1 MRSIATLV
9 REWPDPEWR
18 VLFNRGVPALEW
30 SFSSDALAEAARD
43 AVRPTGGRLLARID
57 GPADEALAFGLACGA
72 PLAVQASVPWNDTGP
87 VYGDYIGGLRSLRDL
102 WDVSNAEEWQG
113 TMNAL
118 LGGAGHDPD
127 APPDL
132 DERIARY
139 EERLRADG
147 LPPPRGPVRDMSAH
161 DLGRAV
167 HMARRGLEAHFCD
180 QVTAERLITEA
191 GERCRQRYGSWA
203 ELSAAW
209 ALGQALRLGDEGYDA
224 ALAAHRTLTEAADG
238 PWQTVPWRTP
248 R

>member
-1 MRSIATLV
+1 
-9 REWPDPEWR
+9 
-18 VLFNRGVPALEW
+18 
-30 SFSSDALAEAARD
+30 
-43 AVRPTGGRLLARID
+43 
-57 GPADEALAFGLACGA
+57 
-72 PLAVQASVPWNDTGP
+72 

-102 WDVSNAEEWQG
+102 WDVTNAEEWRG

-118 LGGAGHDPD
+118 LAGAGHGPD

-132 DERIARY
+132 DERVGRY

-147 LPPPRGPVRDMSAH
+147 LPPLDGPVRDTSAH
-161 DLGRAV
+161 ALGRAV
-167 HMARRGLEAHFCD
+167 HMARWGLEAHFCD

-191 GERCRQRYGSWA
+191 GERCRRRYGSWA

-224 ALAAHRTLTEAADG
+224 ALAAHRTLTGAAGG
-238 PWQTVPWRTP
+238 PWQTLPWETP